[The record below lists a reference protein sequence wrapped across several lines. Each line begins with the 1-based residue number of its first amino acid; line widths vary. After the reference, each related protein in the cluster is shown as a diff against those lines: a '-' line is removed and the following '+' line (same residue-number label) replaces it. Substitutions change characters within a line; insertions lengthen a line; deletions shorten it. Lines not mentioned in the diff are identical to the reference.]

1 MHVDCTHIHIMKVK
15 VKVMPGKKLRNEQ
28 QLMTAEAG
36 GNQWNPNIISNCWVI
51 TDKEEDSGY
60 EIIWGGAEL
69 LGETG
74 KYVNELMC
82 TKPSYDY
89 TEIQLPLAI
98 TVLGNRGVK
107 WVYVWIRVFMRLIN
121 RRREGKGF
129 NMAAVKALVHS
140 GSVHPSTWL
149 VLHACPWHWCPWDR
163 IIKLLKKWKMLLG
176 WITFLKETIF
186 FLHLS
191 VKNDVRLRTMEAIKT
206 NKRAICKCC
215 KKSQVV

>member
-1 MHVDCTHIHIMKVK
+1 MLIVHTYTYMEVK
-15 VKVMPGKKLRNEQ
+15 VKVMPGKNNKWRNEQ

-98 TVLGNRGVK
+98 TVLGNRRVK
-107 WVYVWIRVFMRLIN
+107 WVYAWMRVFMRLVTA
-121 RRREGKGF
+121 EGKEK
-129 NMAAVKALVHS
+129 V
-140 GSVHPSTWL
+140 STWL
-149 VLHACPWHWCPWDR
+149 QEKLWLILQISLAVHPVCFAYWSLTWDVGVLGID
-163 IIKLLKKWKMLLG
+163 
-176 WITFLKETIF
+176 
-186 FLHLS
+186 S
-191 VKNDVRLRTMEAIKT
+191 
-206 NKRAICKCC
+206 
-215 KKSQVV
+215 